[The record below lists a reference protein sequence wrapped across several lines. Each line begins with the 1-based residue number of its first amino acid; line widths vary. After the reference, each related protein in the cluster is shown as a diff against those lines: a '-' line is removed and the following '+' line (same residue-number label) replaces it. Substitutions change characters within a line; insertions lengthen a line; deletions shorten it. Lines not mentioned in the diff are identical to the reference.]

1 MENLDLTAVTRMGLI
16 LAHLLAFAAAF
27 AAVAFGDFAIF
38 RRRRVDTELL
48 TKAANSVTL
57 ALTALWIT
65 GFAVILLDTRLDL
78 AVLWSKP
85 KLLAKL
91 SIVGLLT
98 LNGIAL
104 HRWAF
109 PLFSQPQ
116 DDPHRAAFLPA
127 VLGAVSATTWTFAAF
142 VGVGKAVAPAL
153 GYSGFMALY
162 AASVAVGVWVSL
174 TYVRPRLAAQMLPP
188 EPVHTILELHT
199 RQVLGPVGMDYLHG
213 QGIQSADIATDP
225 VAAVGRIGA
234 ALENLAPEAREQFDR
249 LAHATLR
256 KHDLLQAA

>member
-1 MENLDLTAVTRMGLI
+1 
-16 LAHLLAFAAAF
+16 
-27 AAVAFGDFAIF
+27 
-38 RRRRVDTELL
+38 
-48 TKAANSVTL
+48 
-57 ALTALWIT
+57 
-65 GFAVILLDTRLDL
+65 
-78 AVLWSKP
+78 
-85 KLLAKL
+85 
-91 SIVGLLT
+91 
-98 LNGIAL
+98 
-104 HRWAF
+104 
-109 PLFSQPQ
+109 
-116 DDPHRAAFLPA
+116 
-127 VLGAVSATTWTFAAF
+127 
-142 VGVGKAVAPAL
+142 
-153 GYSGFMALY
+153 MALY

>member
-1 MENLDLTAVTRMGLI
+1 MTEPKQPATLTEQETQM
-16 LAHLLAFAAAF
+16 
-27 AAVAFGDFAIF
+27 
-38 RRRRVDTELL
+38 
-48 TKAANSVTL
+48 
-57 ALTALWIT
+57 
-65 GFAVILLDTRLDL
+65 RL
-78 AVLWSKP
+78 
-85 KLLAKL
+85 
-91 SIVGLLT
+91 
-98 LNGIAL
+98 
-104 HRWAF
+104 
-109 PLFSQPQ
+109 
-116 DDPHRAAFLPA
+116 RA
-127 VLGAVSATTWTFAAF
+127 AAF